1 MDITTA
7 TAFMTA
13 NKTTDIE
20 IVLIDGDSV
29 FGTALSVNSKG
40 ANVKDDNGKTR
51 SVSLAR
57 IADLVLIEDDT
68 FGSDDDAD
76 DLAAADIDLDARE
89 LADIDELEID
99 DEDGIYG
106 EDEDEGD
113 DEDDHEDAAAELYRM
128 EEIVNEISDGAT
140 TAEIAAHLTDLMG
153 TEITPKELRVHLRA
167 LGLGVGKGRKYALSS
182 GEFRAVVAVI
192 RAA

>member
-13 NKTTDIE
+13 NKTADIE
-20 IVLIDGDSV
+20 IVLTDGTSV
-29 FGTALSVNSKG
+29 YGTALSVNSKG

-51 SVSLAR
+51 SVALSR

-76 DLAAADIDLDARE
+76 DLAAAEML
-89 LADIDELEID
+89 D

-106 EDEDEGD
+106 EDEDED
-113 DEDDHEDAAAELYRM
+113 DDEDAAAAELDRM